1 MSSTNKWVGVG
12 RLTKDPQLKFTP
24 GQGTAVANFS
34 MAVNRKFK
42 KQGQP
47 DADFFN
53 VVAWGKMG
61 ESVANYKKKGD
72 IVAVVGRIETR
83 SYEGKNGRVYVTEVI
98 AEEIDFLGIFGNNSN
113 NQDGQGIPQD
123 YFGGG
128 DMTPVDDGDE
138 MPFK

>member
-53 VVAWGKMG
+53 VVAWGKIG

-83 SYEGKNGRVYVTEVI
+83 SYEGKSGKVYVTEVI
-98 AEEIDFLGIFGNNSN
+98 AEEIDFVGGGNSN
-113 NQDGQGIPQD
+113 SSSNQGIPQG
-123 YFGGG
+123 YFGEE
-128 DMTPVDDGDE
+128 DNQD
-138 MPFK
+138 MPF